1 MKSNP
6 VTLKDIA
13 KQLGITVATV
23 SRALKD
29 YPDISQST
37 KEAVLKLA
45 KELKYRPNP
54 IALNLRK
61 NRSNT
66 IGVIIPEIVHDFF
79 SKVISGILETADAA
93 GYSVML
99 CATNESYQRE
109 VREAGALMASRVDGL
124 LISLSNGTKDFV
136 HLQEFLDYGIPVV
149 MVDKVSEILPVS
161 KVIVDDFEGAFQAVS
176 HLIAQGCKRIAHFK
190 GREAASNILC
200 RYQGYL
206 EALKTHQIPFDA
218 SLVYVCERMNFED
231 GVALAQQMLQETILP
246 DGIFAGSE
254 MSALGALVTL
264 KAAGVKIPGQVA
276 IVGFNDW
283 KMAAFIEPPLTAVYQ
298 PGEAMGR
305 LATEI
310 LLEEINLHQKEK
322 PITHRTEVLPTEL
335 IVRASS
341 LKSDKEI

>member
-1 MKSNP
+1 MKSTP

-79 SKVISGILETADAA
+79 SKVISGILTTADAA

-99 CATNESYQRE
+99 CATNESYPRE
-109 VREAGALMASRVDGL
+109 VREAGALLASRVDGL
-124 LISLSNGTKDFV
+124 LISLSNGTKDFA
-136 HLQEFLDYGIPVV
+136 HLQEFLDYDIPVV
-149 MVDKVSEILPVS
+149 MVDKVSEVLPVS
-161 KVIVDDFEGAFQAVS
+161 KVIVDDFDGAFQAVS
-176 HLIAQGCKRIAHFK
+176 HLIGEGCRRIAHFK
-190 GREAASNILC
+190 GKEAASNILY
-200 RYQGYL
+200 RYEGYL
-206 EALKTHQIPFDA
+206 KALENHQIPFDA
-218 SLVYVCERMNFED
+218 SLVFECERMNFED
-231 GVALAQQMLQETILP
+231 GVKIAQEMLEQGFLP

-264 KAAGVKIPGQVA
+264 KAAGVQIPGQVA
-276 IVGFNDW
+276 IIGFNDW
-283 KMAAFIEPPLTAVYQ
+283 KMAAFIEPALTAVYQ
-298 PGEAMGR
+298 PSEAMGK
-305 LATEI
+305 LATKI
-310 LLEEINLHQKEK
+310 LLEEIDLHQRGKA
-322 PITHRTEVLPTEL
+322 ITPRTEVLPTKL

-341 LKSDKEI
+341 LRRGD